1 MGVSQTSKSIH
12 EISVSS
18 SLDSHTQEPGDRTL
32 SLTLRRVTQT
42 TASPRDRTRRADF
55 SPCRL
60 LLEASRRSAHVD
72 VPAPEGDRFVGS
84 LT

>member
-42 TASPRDRTRRADF
+42 GRRVTSTSDETCSRVDSSLRPRAVERTRR
-55 SPCRL
+55 CT
-60 LLEASRRSAHVD
+60 SA
-72 VPAPEGDRFVGS
+72 GG
-84 LT
+84 